1 VADDYRRQTSELMY
15 ELQIGL
21 RYLKSRRRQT
31 FISLITV
38 ISIAGVAVGVMVLI
52 IVLAI
57 MSGFQQSLKDKILG
71 INSHIW
77 VLPQATR
84 YIDHYQEKVERIRAL
99 PHVTLAAPF
108 TTHEVM
114 LSADGQAGGTFLRGV
129 DLSQAALLA
138 DLKRYFPN
146 QDLKALLTLESVATN
161 DHGGRQAPRGI
172 VLGESL
178 ALNLLAYTGQQL
190 LVNSPLGVLSPAGI
204 IPNVRTFTMSG
215 TFTTGMRE
223 YDNTLAL
230 VALDQAQAFFDM
242 GDTVTGIEVK
252 VDNADRAR
260 EVAQAIQVAMGP
272 NFATRDWMEMNS
284 SLFEALKQEK
294 VLMFIVLVLIILVAA
309 FNIISTLVM
318 MTMEK
323 RADIAILKTMGAR
336 SSSIRKIFMFEGL
349 LIGGLGTGV
358 GALGGLIFTWNI
370 EAIAKG
376 VGWLLGIELFSPKV
390 YFIDKLPADIR
401 PIELASI
408 VGIAVAVS
416 FLATLYPAWKASR
429 LDPVDA
435 LRYE

>member
-1 VADDYRRQTSELMY
+1 MY
-15 ELQIGL
+15 ELKIGL

-38 ISIAGVAVGVMVLI
+38 ISIGGVAVGVMVLI
-52 IVLAI
+52 VVLAI

-77 VLPQATR
+77 VLPQVTR
-84 YIDHYQEKVERIRAL
+84 SIDNYQEKAKRIRAL
-99 PHVTLAAPF
+99 PRVTLAAPF

-114 LSADGQAGGTFLRGV
+114 LSADGQVGGTFLRGI
-129 DLSQAALLA
+129 DLSQPELLA
-138 DLKRYFPN
+138 DLKRYFPD
-146 QDLKALLTLESVATN
+146 QDLKGLLTLESVPFN
-161 DHGGRQAPRGI
+161 GNGERRAPRGI

-178 ALNLLAYTGQQL
+178 ARNILAYKNQQL

-204 IPNVRTFTMSG
+204 IPNVRKFTMAG
-215 TFTTGMRE
+215 EFTTGMRE
-223 YDNTLAL
+223 YDQTLAL

-252 VDNADRAR
+252 IDDADRAR
-260 EVAQAIQVAMGP
+260 EVAQAIRDAIGP
-272 NFATRDWMEMNS
+272 GYTTRDWMEMNR

-336 SSSIRKIFMFEGL
+336 SRSIRRIFMFEGL
-349 LIGGLGTGV
+349 LIGSIGTVLG
-358 GALGGLIFTWNI
+358 AIGGLIFTWNI
-370 EAIAKG
+370 QAIAKG
-376 VGWLLGIELFSPKV
+376 VGWLLGIELFSSEV
-390 YFIDKLPADIR
+390 YFISELPAEIR
-401 PIELASI
+401 PSELASI
-408 VGIAVAVS
+408 VSIAVVVS

>member
-1 VADDYRRQTSELMY
+1 MY
-15 ELQIGL
+15 ELKIGL

-38 ISIAGVAVGVMVLI
+38 ISIGGVGVGVMVLI

-77 VLPQATR
+77 IMPQGGRAIEGYR
-84 YIDHYQEKVERIRAL
+84 EKVARIRAL
-99 PHVTLAAPF
+99 PHVTLTAPF

-114 LSADGQAGGTFLRGV
+114 LSADGYVGGTFLRGV
-129 DLSQAALLA
+129 DVSQKELLA
-138 DLKRYFPN
+138 DLQRYFPD
-146 QDLKALLTLESVATN
+146 QDLKEMLTLEGMVAN
-161 DHGGRQAPRGI
+161 ADAAPRAPRGI

-178 ALNLLAYTGQQL
+178 ARNILAYPGQQL

-204 IPNVRTFTMSG
+204 IPNVRKFTVAG

-230 VALDQAQAFFDM
+230 VALDEAQAFFDM

-252 VDNADRAR
+252 VDDADRAR
-260 EVAQAIQVAMGP
+260 EVAQAIQAAIGP
-272 NFATRDWMEMNS
+272 GFSTRDWMEMNR

-294 VLMFIVLVLIILVAA
+294 VLMFIVLVLIVLVAA

-336 SSSIRKIFMFEGL
+336 NRSILKIFMFEGL
-349 LIGGLGTGV
+349 LIGSVGTALG
-358 GALGGLIFTWNI
+358 AIGGLIFTWNI
-370 EAIAKG
+370 DAIAKG
-376 VGWLLGIELFSPKV
+376 VGWLLGVELFSPEV
-390 YFIDKLPADIR
+390 YFIDTLPAEIR
-401 PIELASI
+401 PAELVAI
-408 VGIAVAVS
+408 VAIAVAVS
-416 FLATLYPAWKASR
+416 FLAALYPAWKASR

>member
-1 VADDYRRQTSELMY
+1 MY
-15 ELQIGL
+15 ELKIGL

-38 ISIAGVAVGVMVLI
+38 ISIGGVAVGVMVLI

-77 VLPQATR
+77 VLPQVAR
-84 YIDHYQEKVERIRAL
+84 YIDDYQEKVERIRTL

-114 LSADGQAGGTFLRGV
+114 LSADGQVGGTFLRGV
-129 DLSQAALLA
+129 DVSQPELLA
-138 DLKRYFPN
+138 DLKRYFPD
-146 QDLKALLTLESVATN
+146 QDLKALLTLESFHAN
-161 DHGGRQAPRGI
+161 GHGGQQAPRGI

-178 ALNLLAYTGQQL
+178 ARNLVAYTGQQL
-190 LVNSPLGVLSPAGI
+190 LANSPLGVLSPAGI
-204 IPNVRTFTMSG
+204 IPNVRTFTMTG

-223 YDNTLAL
+223 YDSTLAL

-252 VDNADRAR
+252 VDDAERAR
-260 EVAQAIQVAMGP
+260 EVAQAIQVLMGP
-272 NFATRDWMEMNS
+272 DFMTRDWMEMNS

-349 LIGGLGTGV
+349 LIGGIGTVLG
-358 GALGGLIFTWNI
+358 AIGGLIFTWNI

-401 PIELASI
+401 PEELASI
-408 VGIAVAVS
+408 VGIAVVVS

>member
-1 VADDYRRQTSELMY
+1 MY
-15 ELQIGL
+15 ELKIGL

-31 FISLITV
+31 FISLITI
-38 ISIAGVAVGVMVLI
+38 ISVGGVAVGVMVLI
-52 IVLAI
+52 VVLAI

-77 VLPQATR
+77 ILPQAAR
-84 YIDHYQEKVERIRAL
+84 SIDNYQDKVKRIRAL

-114 LSADGQAGGTFLRGV
+114 LSADGQVGGTFLRGIDV
-129 DLSQAALLA
+129 SQPELLA

-146 QDLKALLTLESVATN
+146 QDLKALLTLDALAPN
-161 DHGGRQAPRGI
+161 GNGQRPAPRGI

-178 ALNLLAYTGQQL
+178 ARNILAYTGQQL
-190 LVNSPLGVLSPAGI
+190 LVNSPLGVLSPVGI
-204 IPNVRTFTMSG
+204 IPNVRQFTVSG

-230 VALDQAQAFFDM
+230 VSLEQAQAFFDM

-252 VDNADRAR
+252 VDDADRAR
-260 EVAQAIQVAMGP
+260 EVAQAIQGEIGP
-272 NFATRDWMEMNS
+272 GVLTRDWMEMNS

-323 RADIAILKTMGAR
+323 RSDIAILKTMGAR
-336 SSSIRKIFMFEGL
+336 SSSIRRIFMVEGL
-349 LIGGLGTGV
+349 LIGVIGTAL

-390 YFIDKLPADIR
+390 YFIDKLPAEIR
-401 PIELASI
+401 PAELASI
-408 VGIAVAVS
+408 VAIAVVVS

>member
-1 VADDYRRQTSELMY
+1 MY
-15 ELQIGL
+15 ELKIGM
-21 RYLKSRRRQT
+21 RYLQSRRRQT

-38 ISIAGVAVGVMVLI
+38 ISIGGVAVGVMVLI
-52 IVLAI
+52 VVVAI
-57 MSGFQQSLKDKILG
+57 MSGFEQSLKDKILG

-77 VLPQATR
+77 ILPQTAR
-84 YIDHYQEKVERIRAL
+84 YIDNYQEKVERIRVL
-99 PHVTLAAPF
+99 PHVTLVAPF

-114 LSADGQAGGTFLRGV
+114 LSADGRVGGTFLRGI
-129 DLSQAALLA
+129 DLSQPDLLA
-138 DLKRYFPN
+138 DLERYFPD
-146 QDLKALLTLESVATN
+146 QDLKALLTLESLTSN
-161 DHGGRQAPRGI
+161 GSGHGAKPAPRGI
-172 VLGESL
+172 VLGKSL
-178 ALNLLAYTGQQL
+178 ARNLLAFPGQQL
-190 LVNSPLGVLSPAGI
+190 LVNSPLGVLSSAGI
-204 IPNVRTFTMSG
+204 IPNVRKFTVSG

-230 VALDQAQAFFDM
+230 VALDQAQSFFEM
-242 GDTVTGIEVK
+242 GETVNGIEVK
-252 VDNADRAR
+252 IDDVDRAR
-260 EVAQAIQVAMGP
+260 EVAKQIRDELGP
-272 NFATRDWMEMNS
+272 GFWTRDWMEMNS

-336 SSSIRKIFMFEGL
+336 SSSVRKIFMFEGL
-349 LIGGLGTGV
+349 LIGGLGTLL

-370 EAIAKG
+370 QAIAKG
-376 VGWLLGIELFSPKV
+376 VGWLLGIELFSSEV
-390 YFIDKLPADIR
+390 YFIDQLPADIR
-401 PIELASI
+401 PLELASI
-408 VGIAVAVS
+408 VGIAVVTS

>member
-1 VADDYRRQTSELMY
+1 MY
-15 ELQIGL
+15 ELKIGL

-31 FISLITV
+31 FISLIAV
-38 ISIAGVAVGVMVLI
+38 ISIGGVGVGVMVLI
-52 IVLAI
+52 VVLAI

-71 INSHIW
+71 INAHIW
-77 VLPQATR
+77 VMPQGGRAIESYR
-84 YIDHYQEKVERIRAL
+84 EKVARIRAL

-114 LSADGQAGGTFLRGV
+114 LSADGYVGGTFLRGV
-129 DLSQAALLA
+129 DVSQKELLA
-138 DLKRYFPN
+138 DLQRYFPN
-146 QDLKALLTLESVATN
+146 QDLKELLTLDASASN
-161 DHGGRQAPRGI
+161 GDAGPRAPRGI

-178 ALNLLAYTGQQL
+178 ARNILAYPGQQL

-204 IPNVRTFTMSG
+204 IPNVRKFTVSG

-252 VDNADRAR
+252 VDDADRAR
-260 EVAQAIQVAMGP
+260 QVAQAIQTAIGP
-272 NFATRDWMEMNS
+272 GFSTRDWMEMNR

-323 RADIAILKTMGAR
+323 RGDIAILKTMGAR
-336 SSSIRKIFMFEGL
+336 KRSILKIFMFEGL
-349 LIGGLGTGV
+349 LIGGVGTALG
-358 GALGGLIFTWNI
+358 AIGGLIFTWNI
-370 EAIAKG
+370 DAIAKG
-376 VGWLLGIELFSPKV
+376 VGWLLGVELFSPEV
-390 YFIDKLPADIR
+390 YFIDTLPAEIR
-401 PIELASI
+401 PAELASI
-408 VGIAVAVS
+408 VAIAVAVS
-416 FLATLYPAWKASR
+416 FLAALYPAWKASR

>member
-1 VADDYRRQTSELMY
+1 MY
-15 ELQIGL
+15 ELKIGL

-38 ISIAGVAVGVMVLI
+38 ISIGGVAVGVMVLI
-52 IVLAI
+52 VVLAI

-77 VLPQATR
+77 ILPQVAR
-84 YIDHYQEKVERIRAL
+84 YIDDYQDKVERIRAL
-99 PHVTLAAPF
+99 PHVTLVAPF

-114 LSADGQAGGTFLRGV
+114 LSADGQVGGTFLRGV
-129 DLSQAALLA
+129 DLSQPELLA
-138 DLKRYFPN
+138 DLKRYFPK

-161 DHGGRQAPRGI
+161 GNGDRRAPRGI

-178 ALNLLAYTGQQL
+178 SRNILAYPGQQL

-204 IPNVRTFTMSG
+204 IPNVRKFTVAG

-230 VALDQAQAFFDM
+230 VALDQAQAFFEM

-252 VDNADRAR
+252 IDDADRAR
-260 EVAQAIQVAMGP
+260 EVAQAIRDEIGTGY
-272 NFATRDWMEMNS
+272 ATRDWMEMNR

-336 SSSIRKIFMFEGL
+336 SISIRRIFMFEGL
-349 LIGGLGTGV
+349 LIGGIGTAFGV
-358 GALGGLIFTWNI
+358 IGGLIFTWNI
-370 EAIAKG
+370 QVIAKG
-376 VGWLLGIELFSPKV
+376 VGALLGIEIFSKEV
-390 YFIDKLPADIR
+390 YFIDELPAHIQ
-401 PIELASI
+401 PAELASI
-408 VGIAVAVS
+408 VVIAVVVS

>member
-1 VADDYRRQTSELMY
+1 MY
-15 ELQIGL
+15 ELKIGL

-38 ISIAGVAVGVMVLI
+38 ISIGGVGVGVMVLI

-77 VLPQATR
+77 IMPQGAR
-84 YIDHYQEKVERIRAL
+84 AIEGYQEKVARIRAL

-114 LSADGQAGGTFLRGV
+114 LSADGYVGGTFLRGV
-129 DLSQAALLA
+129 DVSQKELLA
-138 DLKRYFPN
+138 DLQRYFPD
-146 QDLKALLTLESVATN
+146 QDLKEMLTLEGMAGN
-161 DHGGRQAPRGI
+161 GDAEARAPRGI

-178 ALNLLAYTGQQL
+178 ARNILAYPGQQL

-204 IPNVRTFTMSG
+204 IPNVRKFTVAG

-230 VALDQAQAFFDM
+230 VALDEAQAFFDM

-252 VDNADRAR
+252 VDDADRAR
-260 EVAQAIQVAMGP
+260 EVAQAIQAAIGP
-272 NFATRDWMEMNS
+272 GFSTRDWMEMNR

-294 VLMFIVLVLIILVAA
+294 VLMFIVLVLIVLVAA

-336 SSSIRKIFMFEGL
+336 KRSILKIFMFEGL
-349 LIGGLGTGV
+349 LIGGVGT
-358 GALGGLIFTWNI
+358 ALGAIGGLVFTWNI
-370 EAIAKG
+370 DAIAKG
-376 VGWLLGIELFSPKV
+376 VGWLLGVELFSPEV
-390 YFIDKLPADIR
+390 YFIDTLPAEIR
-401 PIELASI
+401 PSEMAAI
-408 VGIAVAVS
+408 VAIAVAVS
-416 FLATLYPAWKASR
+416 FLAALYPAWKASR

>member
-1 VADDYRRQTSELMY
+1 
-15 ELQIGL
+15 
-21 RYLKSRRRQT
+21 
-31 FISLITV
+31 V
-38 ISIAGVAVGVMVLI
+38 ISIGGVGVGVMVLI
-52 IVLAI
+52 VVLAI

-77 VLPQATR
+77 ILPQATR
-84 YIDHYQEKVERIRAL
+84 YIEHYQDKVERVRAL
-99 PHVTLAAPF
+99 PHVTLVAPF

-114 LSADGQAGGTFLRGV
+114 LSADGQVGGTFLRGV
-129 DLSQAALLA
+129 DVSQKELLA
-138 DLKRYFPN
+138 DLQRYFPG
-146 QDLKALLTLESVATN
+146 QDLKSLLTADAAASN
-161 DHGGRQAPRGI
+161 GDSGSRAPRDI

-178 ALNLLAYTGQQL
+178 ARNLLAYPGQQL

-204 IPNVRTFTMSG
+204 IPNVRTFTVTA

-252 VDNADRAR
+252 VDDADRAR
-260 EVAQAIQVAMGP
+260 EVAQAIRDAIGP
-272 NFATRDWMEMNS
+272 GFSTRDWMEMNR

-323 RADIAILKTMGAR
+323 RADIAILQAMGAR
-336 SSSIRKIFMFEGL
+336 RRSIRRIFMFEGL
-349 LIGGLGTGV
+349 LIGSVGTV
-358 GALGGLIFTWNI
+358 CGALGGLVFTWNI

-376 VGWLLGIELFSPKV
+376 VGWLLGVELFSPDV

-401 PIELASI
+401 PAELASI
-408 VGIAVAVS
+408 VVIAVAVS

>member
-1 VADDYRRQTSELMY
+1 MY
-15 ELQIGL
+15 ELKIGL

-38 ISIAGVAVGVMVLI
+38 ISMGGVAVGVMVLI
-52 IVLAI
+52 VVLAI

-77 VLPQATR
+77 ILPQAAR
-84 YIDHYQEKVERIRAL
+84 YIDDYQEKVERIRAL
-99 PHVTLAAPF
+99 PHVTLVAPF

-114 LSADGQAGGTFLRGV
+114 LSADGQGGGTFLRGV
-129 DLSQAALLA
+129 DLSQPELLA
-138 DLKRYFPN
+138 DLKRYFPD
-146 QDLKALLTLESVATN
+146 QDLKALLTLESIAAN
-161 DHGGRQAPRGI
+161 GQGGQLAPRGI

-178 ALNLLAYTGQQL
+178 ARNIMAYTGQQL

-204 IPNVRTFTMSG
+204 IPNVRQFTVSG

-230 VALDQAQAFFDM
+230 VALEQAQAFFDM

-252 VDNADRAR
+252 VDNADRAG
-260 EVAQAIQVAMGP
+260 EVARAIQDELGAGFM
-272 NFATRDWMEMNS
+272 TRDWMEMNS
-284 SLFEALKQEK
+284 SLFEALQQEK

-349 LIGGLGTGV
+349 LIGSVGTVLG
-358 GALGGLIFTWNI
+358 AIGGLIFTWNI

-390 YFIDKLPADIR
+390 YFIDKLPAEIR
-401 PIELASI
+401 PVELASI
-408 VGIAVAVS
+408 VGIAVVVS
-416 FLATLYPAWKASR
+416 FLAALYPAWKASR

>member
-1 VADDYRRQTSELMY
+1 MY
-15 ELQIGL
+15 EWKIGL

-38 ISIAGVAVGVMVLI
+38 ISIGGVAVGVMVLI
-52 IVLAI
+52 VVLAI

-77 VLPQATR
+77 VLPQLAQ
-84 YIDHYQEKVERIRAL
+84 YIDNYQEKVKRIRAL

-114 LSADGQAGGTFLRGV
+114 LSADGQVGGTFLRGI
-129 DLSQAALLA
+129 DLSQPELLA
-138 DLKRYFPN
+138 DLKRYFPD
-146 QDLKALLTLESVATN
+146 QDLKGLLTLEAVPFN
-161 DHGGRQAPRGI
+161 GNGERRAPRGI

-178 ALNLLAYTGQQL
+178 ARDILAYKNQQL

-204 IPNVRTFTMSG
+204 IPNVRKFTMAG
-215 TFTTGMRE
+215 QFTTGMRE
-223 YDNTLAL
+223 YDSTLAL
-230 VALDQAQAFFDM
+230 VALDQAQAFFEM
-242 GDTVTGIEVK
+242 GNTVTGIEVK
-252 VDNADRAR
+252 IDDADRAR
-260 EVAQAIQVAMGP
+260 EVAQAITDEIGP
-272 NFATRDWMEMNS
+272 GYATRDWMEMNQ

-336 SSSIRKIFMFEGL
+336 SSSIRRIFMFEGL
-349 LIGGLGTGV
+349 LIGSIGTVLG
-358 GALGGLIFTWNI
+358 AIGGLLFTWQI
-370 EAIAKG
+370 KAIAKG

-390 YFIDKLPADIR
+390 YFISELPAEIR
-401 PIELASI
+401 PSELASI
-408 VGIAVAVS
+408 VGIAVVVS

>member
-1 VADDYRRQTSELMY
+1 MY
-15 ELQIGL
+15 EWNIGL

-38 ISIAGVAVGVMVLI
+38 ISIGGVAVGVMVLI
-52 IVLAI
+52 VVLAI

-77 VLPQATR
+77 ILPQVSR
-84 YIDHYQEKVERIRAL
+84 YIENYQDKVERVRAL
-99 PHVTLAAPF
+99 PHVTLVAPF

-114 LSADGQAGGTFLRGV
+114 LSADGQVGGTFLRGI
-129 DLSQAALLA
+129 DLSRPELLA
-138 DLKRYFPN
+138 DLKRYFPD
-146 QDLKALLTLESVATN
+146 QDLKTLLTLESVPSN
-161 DHGGRQAPRGI
+161 GNGGKLAPRGI

-178 ALNLLAYTGQQL
+178 SRNLLAYKNQQL

-204 IPNVRTFTMSG
+204 IPNVRKFTMAG
-215 TFTTGMRE
+215 EFTTGMRE

-230 VALDQAQAFFDM
+230 VALDQAQAFFEM

-252 VDNADRAR
+252 VDDADRAR
-260 EVAQAIQVAMGP
+260 EVAKAIKDEIGAG
-272 NFATRDWMEMNS
+272 FATRDWMEMNQ

-294 VLMFIVLVLIILVAA
+294 VLMFMVLVLIILVAA

-323 RADIAILKTMGAR
+323 RADIAILKTIGAR
-336 SSSIRKIFMFEGL
+336 SRSIRRIFMFEGL
-349 LIGGLGTGV
+349 LIGSIGTLLG
-358 GALGGLIFTWNI
+358 AIGGLIFTWNI
-370 EAIAKG
+370 QAIAKG
-376 VGWLLGIELFSPKV
+376 VGAILGIEIFSKKV
-390 YFIDKLPADIR
+390 YFIDELPADIQ
-401 PIELASI
+401 PVELASI
-408 VGIAVAVS
+408 VGIAVVVS

>member
-1 VADDYRRQTSELMY
+1 MY
-15 ELQIGL
+15 ELKIGL

-38 ISIAGVAVGVMVLI
+38 ISIGGVAVGVMVLI
-52 IVLAI
+52 VVLAI

-77 VLPQATR
+77 ILPQVAR
-84 YIDHYQEKVERIRAL
+84 YIDDYQDKVERIRAL
-99 PHVTLAAPF
+99 PHVTLVAPF

-114 LSADGQAGGTFLRGV
+114 LSADGQVGGTFLRGV
-129 DLSQAALLA
+129 DLSQPELLA
-138 DLKRYFPN
+138 DLKRYFPK

-161 DHGGRQAPRGI
+161 GNGDRRAPRGI

-178 ALNLLAYTGQQL
+178 SRNILAYPGQQL

-204 IPNVRTFTMSG
+204 IPNVRKFTVAG
-215 TFTTGMRE
+215 TFPTGMRE

-230 VALDQAQAFFDM
+230 VALDQAQAFFEM

-252 VDNADRAR
+252 IDDADRAR
-260 EVAQAIQVAMGP
+260 EVAQAIRDEIGTGY
-272 NFATRDWMEMNS
+272 ATRDWMEMNR

-336 SSSIRKIFMFEGL
+336 SISIRRIFMFEGL
-349 LIGGLGTGV
+349 LIGGIGTAFGV
-358 GALGGLIFTWNI
+358 IGGLIFTWNI
-370 EAIAKG
+370 QVIAKG
-376 VGWLLGIELFSPKV
+376 VGALLGIEIFSKEV
-390 YFIDKLPADIR
+390 YFIDELPAHIQ
-401 PIELASI
+401 PAELASI
-408 VGIAVAVS
+408 VVIAVVVS